1 LIESDVTAD
10 ETILTFAMKVE
21 TEIKEKIIGR
31 DCPKIKRVVSSL
43 DRADGHE
50 GCNNY
55 PERLETNK
63 IKMARNV

>member
-1 LIESDVTAD
+1 MESDVTAD

-31 DCPKIKRVVSSL
+31 DCTKIKPVVSSV
-43 DRADGHE
+43 DRADGRE

-55 PERLETNK
+55 PFHQEPSLSDSRLLK
-63 IKMARNV
+63 